1 MSIRNSS
8 TPLSALLICLT
19 AHAYGQN
26 VLPSAGAQS
35 MSAAS
40 SCGAA
45 SATDSSALA
54 RVATARKQIDA
65 QYAKLADAISRKD
78 LDAIIALY
86 TPDFHAVTA
95 TGEVWTRER
104 SLNYVR
110 AGMSQV
116 TQTRHIINTIVAFTA
131 CGDTATAT
139 VLQYWD
145 RTQMKAGKL
154 RHVDTHAVQD
164 EQWVRM
170 SEGWRRGNIFNVRNG
185 PAFVDGKR
193 VDTNKQ
199 YDPEAPAYD
208 PYDPRPKQPAAD
220 TLLRIAT
227 EHGIGAALDAARI
240 LRHSDRY
247 FVTES
252 QLNTLGY
259 GLLASKR
266 TGDAIEVF
274 KLNASSYPRSG
285 NAYDSLGE
293 AYLAHGDTLSALR
306 SYRRALQLDPANA
319 NAKEIVAMLG
329 SRSLRRPG
337 ATIKK

>member
-8 TPLSALLICLT
+8 TLLSALLICLT

-26 VLPSAGAQS
+26 VLSSAGAQS
-35 MSAAS
+35 LSPAS

-45 SATDSSALA
+45 STTDSSALA
-54 RVATARKQIDA
+54 RVAADRKQIDA

-78 LDAIIALY
+78 LNAIIALY

-95 TGEVWTRER
+95 TGEVWTREQ

-116 TQTRHIINTIVAFTA
+116 SQTRHIINTIVAFTA

-164 EQWVRM
+164 EQWVRT

-199 YDPEAPAYD
+199 YDPEAPEYD

-252 QLNTLGY
+252 QLNTVGY
-259 GLLASKR
+259 GLLASKC
-266 TGDAIEVF
+266 
-274 KLNASSYPRSG
+274 
-285 NAYDSLGE
+285 
-293 AYLAHGDTLSALR
+293 LS
-306 SYRRALQLDPANA
+306 
-319 NAKEIVAMLG
+319 
-329 SRSLRRPG
+329 
-337 ATIKK
+337 

>member
-1 MSIRNSS
+1 
-8 TPLSALLICLT
+8 
-19 AHAYGQN
+19 
-26 VLPSAGAQS
+26 
-35 MSAAS
+35 
-40 SCGAA
+40 
-45 SATDSSALA
+45 
-54 RVATARKQIDA
+54 
-65 QYAKLADAISRKD
+65 
-78 LDAIIALY
+78 
-86 TPDFHAVTA
+86 
-95 TGEVWTRER
+95 
-104 SLNYVR
+104 
-110 AGMSQV
+110 
-116 TQTRHIINTIVAFTA
+116 
-131 CGDTATAT
+131 
-139 VLQYWD
+139 
-145 RTQMKAGKL
+145 MKAGRL

-164 EQWVRM
+164 EQWVRT

-199 YDPEAPAYD
+199 YDPEAPEYD

-259 GLLASKR
+259 SLLGSKR
-266 TGDAIEVF
+266 TSEAIEVF
-274 KLNASSYPRSG
+274 KLNVSSYPRSG

-293 AYLAHGDTLSALR
+293 AYLAHGDTLAALR
-306 SYRRALQLDPANA
+306 SYRRAVRLDPANA
-319 NAKEIVAMLG
+319 NAKEIVAVIG